1 MVPEATLAAGA
12 ILLYPVAVTCYDA
25 VVILSLAAAPLCT
38 SRRGRYLALSYASL
52 GLGAAAKLLPTLATL
67 PLAFSGR
74 GAARGY
80 AIFFG
85 ILAFFLPALLLGG
98 NGFLESFAYQAD
110 GICKWRASR
119 PLPS

>member
-1 MVPEATLAAGA
+1 MVPAATLAAGA
-12 ILLYPVAVTCYDA
+12 ILLHPVAVSCYDA
-25 VVILSLAAAPLCT
+25 VFILSLVAAFLCT

-74 GAARGY
+74 GAARAY
-80 AIFFG
+80 AIFFR
-85 ILAFFLPALLLGG
+85 ILGFFLPALLLGG

-110 GICKWRASR
+110 GICRWRASR

>member
-1 MVPEATLAAGA
+1 MVPAATLAAGA
-12 ILLYPVAVTCYDA
+12 ILLYPVAVSCYDA
-25 VVILSLAAAPLCT
+25 VVILSLAAASLCT
-38 SRRGRYLALSYASL
+38 SRRGRYFALSYASL
-52 GLGAAAKLLPTLATL
+52 GLGAAEKLLPTLATL

-74 GAARGY
+74 GAAPGY

-85 ILAFFLPALLLGG
+85 ILGFFLPALLLGG

-110 GICKWRASR
+110 GICRWRASR